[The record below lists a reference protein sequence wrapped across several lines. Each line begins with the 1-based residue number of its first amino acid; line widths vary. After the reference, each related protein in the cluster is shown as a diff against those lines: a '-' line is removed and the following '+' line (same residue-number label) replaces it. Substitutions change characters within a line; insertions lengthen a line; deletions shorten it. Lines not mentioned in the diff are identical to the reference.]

1 MRCQSG
7 NAEREA
13 ANAKYGTKYQKLKKA
28 AEDAASAFIASQDT
42 ATNASS
48 ESDKKS
54 LRALRDT
61 KEDERDAASEA
72 LLKFRQKAPKGWEP
86 PVEA

>member
-13 ANAKYGTKYQKLKKA
+13 ANAMYKKLKKA
-28 AEDAASAFIASQDT
+28 AEETASAFIASQDT
-42 ATNASS
+42 ATNAPLA
-48 ESDKKS
+48 DRAS

>member
-7 NAEREA
+7 IGERSA
-13 ANAKYGTKYQKLKKA
+13 ANTTYKKLKKA
-28 AEDAASAFIASQDT
+28 AEETASAFIASQDA
-42 ATNASS
+42 ATNAPLA
-48 ESDKKS
+48 DRAS

-61 KEDERDAASEA
+61 KEDERDAARKA
-72 LLKFRQKAPKGWEP
+72 LEEFKKKAPEGWAP